1 MPVYNDPPRP
11 ASSAPPGVQDN
22 STLGTAAGFY
32 AMGDH
37 THASKARKARVSVAA
52 VTSYAWTYPT
62 AFGAGVVPIVNG
74 IAEVVAG
81 NTDLINVQIL
91 GTPTNTGCVFQITRY
106 SQGLIALVTGVLA
119 LNATPF
125 TGALHLTA
133 FEP

>member
-1 MPVYNDPPRP
+1 M
-11 ASSAPPGVQDN
+11 S
-22 STLGTAAGFY
+22 
-32 AMGDH
+32 DH

-62 AFGAGVVPIVNG
+62 PFGAGVVPIVNG
-74 IAEVVAG
+74 IAEVLAG

-91 GTPTNTGCVFQITRY
+91 GTPTNTGCVFQIARY
-106 SQGLIALVTGVLA
+106 SQNVIALVTGALA